1 MSKRNFFR
9 TSFRGFNRKDVL
21 AHIEQLHDEQQQEI
35 AQMQQVVDDARERG
49 EAALAE
55 ARAIAQLPAE
65 QLAELEQLR
74 ERVAQYEQQVNA
86 LQEQQANDRER
97 IEQLKTEN
105 ETLGTQL
112 NEAQTLL
119 GGVRALLENKA

>member
-21 AHIEQLHDEQQQEI
+21 AHIEQLHDEQQQEL
-35 AQMQQVVDDARERG
+35 AQMQQIVDDAREQG

-74 ERVAQYEQQVNA
+74 ERVVQYEQQVNA
-86 LQEQQANDRER
+86 LQEQQTADREQ
-97 IEQLKTEN
+97 IETLKAEN
-105 ETLGTQL
+105 ETLSAQL
-112 NEAQTLL
+112 QEAQTLL
-119 GGVRALLENKA
+119 DGVRTLLENHN